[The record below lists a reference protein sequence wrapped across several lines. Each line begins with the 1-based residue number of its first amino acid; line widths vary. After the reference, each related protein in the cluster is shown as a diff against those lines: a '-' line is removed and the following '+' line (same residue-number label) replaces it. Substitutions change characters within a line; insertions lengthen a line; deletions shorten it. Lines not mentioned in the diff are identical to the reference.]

1 MGLTKETS
9 LKIYNCYQ
17 QIEAC
22 DKFKKEVVERIESQ
36 KELAEKRDEP
46 IPVNSFTHFG
56 RGCQMGIPSTGSSTA
71 SMSIYDISHELAL
84 LVIDAHRKTLVQKL
98 DELQRIAVREQS
110 ADFSRNARLF
120 KLLTNTRFQR
130 NMKGISSFY
139 TYNEKELI
147 GNLAGQIGYT
157 WVWACNIYDR
167 TDALTDEAIDRI
179 VQTFEE
185 VNKEWLAEGSGDMYK
200 KES

>member
-98 DELQRIAVREQS
+98 DELHLK
-110 ADFSRNARLF
+110 NF
-120 KLLTNTRFQR
+120 KKR
-130 NMKGISSFY
+130 K
-139 TYNEKELI
+139 
-147 GNLAGQIGYT
+147 
-157 WVWACNIYDR
+157 
-167 TDALTDEAIDRI
+167 
-179 VQTFEE
+179 
-185 VNKEWLAEGSGDMYK
+185 
-200 KES
+200 